1 MYQPLDLRHEAL
13 PLKNDNNWT
22 VASVTSSLREFLSKV
37 VPVTLSLACNAQ
49 SLASL
54 RNSSLSALISPYCSC
69 TTIGADVE
77 HEHIVSNIKGKE
89 KTLIF
94 EAITFHQILVML
106 TPRLM
111 VITRGLNFGAKRLNS
126 RPRKRYGFKT
136 PWQIKNDDA

>member
-13 PLKNDNNWT
+13 QLKNDNNWT

-49 SLASL
+49 LLASL

-77 HEHIVSNIKGKE
+77 HEHIVSNIRGKE
-89 KTLIF
+89 
-94 EAITFHQILVML
+94 IT
-106 TPRLM
+106 
-111 VITRGLNFGAKRLNS
+111 LNFGAKRLNS
-126 RPRKRYGFKT
+126 RSRKRYGFKT